1 MTPLPLVVPDT
12 DDTRRRIIE
21 ALAWASGIH
30 RDQIDDVVTAEACR
44 AGHPY
49 STENTYINP
58 LGRKVCRTCMTSS
71 RARYEDRKAA

>member
-30 RDQIDDVVTAEACR
+30 RDQIDDVVTAEA
-44 AGHPY
+44 
-49 STENTYINP
+49 
-58 LGRKVCRTCMTSS
+58 RTRWHILADEVLTALRLTSVVH
-71 RARYEDRKAA
+71 RDGLEDADVGGAA